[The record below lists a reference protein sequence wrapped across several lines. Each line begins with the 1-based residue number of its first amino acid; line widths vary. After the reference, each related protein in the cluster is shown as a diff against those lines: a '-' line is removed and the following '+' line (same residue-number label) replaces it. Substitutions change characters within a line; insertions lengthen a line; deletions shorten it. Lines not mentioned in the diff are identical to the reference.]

1 MKIIFGLGNPGKK
14 YERTRHNL
22 GWRIL
27 DRLAEPLIDSGI
39 AKFKKKFQSSFLT
52 ATDPETGTSLMLVK
66 PLTYM
71 NDSGRVVQ
79 KILQYRQEELTNIL
93 IVYDDFQLPFGKI
106 RMRPKGSA
114 GGHNGLAS
122 IIETLGTQDFS
133 RLRVG
138 IAPQQGRIADP
149 AKYVLNNFNRAEEKI
164 LAKSLTEVVEAV
176 QLWLDDGIE
185 KCMNKF
191 N

>member
-106 RMRPKGSA
+106 RMRPKGSD

>member
-138 IAPQQGRIADP
+138 IAPQKGRIADP
-149 AKYVLNNFNRAEEKI
+149 AKYVLNNFNRTEEKM
-164 LAKSLTEVVEAV
+164 LKKSLEEVGEAV